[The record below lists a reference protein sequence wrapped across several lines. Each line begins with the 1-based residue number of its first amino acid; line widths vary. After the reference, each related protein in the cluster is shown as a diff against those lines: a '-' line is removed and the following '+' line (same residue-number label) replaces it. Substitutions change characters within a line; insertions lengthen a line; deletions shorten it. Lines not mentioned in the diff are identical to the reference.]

1 MSENDGFDDI
11 VNNEDE
17 EEATPEFEDIMELVA
32 YFWPKFRPG
41 EIFVKGLVIVE
52 SVSTEGR
59 GNYLESSAPIT
70 DSDILGFCEWGRAK
84 VVADINADGWITR
97 MEQEAAHQEEDDD
110 SVDED
115 DE

>member
-11 VNNEDE
+11 VNNEDDE
-17 EEATPEFEDIMELVA
+17 EVAPEFEDIMELVA

-52 SVSTEGR
+52 GVSVEGR

-84 VVADINADGWITR
+84 VVADINARGWLDA
-97 MEQEAAHQEEDDD
+97 MESVPDEDDD

-115 DE
+115 DD